1 MKNSNQKNA
10 KEKVLLKPKYDVV
23 FQTLFSDKNKK
34 ETGYLISAILGKK
47 INVLKVN
54 TELSEFR
61 ELPQEKVGRLD
72 LVAQTQ
78 DNEIVHI
85 ELQLVNYFNT
95 IPRLIYSLGKLISK
109 QLSRGENYSNLKRTI
124 TIGLLDYTLP
134 ELYDI
139 NKMHTV
145 WTFHEEEVVEKKL
158 TNLQELHIIEMP
170 KAKKEY
176 KNNPSNILT
185 QWIMFILNPNEME
198 VKSIMKNNDEIN
210 ETNEKLENI
219 SGDKHLKKRAEILE
233 RWELEEKWNKQS
245 VFSHGVEEGSMQ
257 KVLEVAKA
265 MLKENL
271 PLDTI
276 CKVTG
281 LSVEEVKKL
290 NQN

>member
-1 MKNSNQKNA
+1 MTNSNQKNA

-47 INVLKVN
+47 ITVL
-54 TELSEFR
+54 
-61 ELPQEKVGRLD
+61 G
-72 LVAQTQ
+72 
-78 DNEIVHI
+78 
-85 ELQLVNYFNT
+85 
-95 IPRLIYSLGKLISK
+95 
-109 QLSRGENYSNLKRTI
+109 YSNLKRTI
-124 TIGLLDYTLP
+124 TIGLLDYTLS

-158 TNLQELHIIEMP
+158 TNLQELHIIEM
-170 KAKKEY
+170 
-176 KNNPSNILT
+176 
-185 QWIMFILNPNEME
+185 E

-219 SGDKHLKKRAEILE
+219 SGDEHLKKRAEILE

-245 VFSHGVEEGSMQ
+245 VFAHGVEEGYQEGSLH
-257 KVLEVAKA
+257 KAIEIAKS

-290 NQN
+290 NQD

>member
-47 INVLKVN
+47 ITVL
-54 TELSEFR
+54 
-61 ELPQEKVGRLD
+61 D
-72 LVAQTQ
+72 
-78 DNEIVHI
+78 
-85 ELQLVNYFNT
+85 
-95 IPRLIYSLGKLISK
+95 
-109 QLSRGENYSNLKRTI
+109 YSNLKRTI

-158 TNLQELHIIEMP
+158 TNLQELHIIEM
-170 KAKKEY
+170 
-176 KNNPSNILT
+176 
-185 QWIMFILNPNEME
+185 E

-219 SGDKHLKKRAEILE
+219 SGDEHLKKRAEILE

-245 VFSHGVEEGSMQ
+245 VFAHGVEEGIQS
-257 KVLEVAKA
+257 VAKS

-290 NQN
+290 NQD

>member
-1 MKNSNQKNA
+1 M
-10 KEKVLLKPKYDVV
+10 
-23 FQTLFSDKNKK
+23 
-34 ETGYLISAILGKK
+34 
-47 INVLKVN
+47 
-54 TELSEFR
+54 
-61 ELPQEKVGRLD
+61 
-72 LVAQTQ
+72 
-78 DNEIVHI
+78 
-85 ELQLVNYFNT
+85 
-95 IPRLIYSLGKLISK
+95 
-109 QLSRGENYSNLKRTI
+109 
-124 TIGLLDYTLP
+124 P

-176 KNNPSNILT
+176 KNNPSNILA

-219 SGDKHLKKRAEILE
+219 SGDEHLKKRAEILE

-245 VFSHGVEEGSMQ
+245 VFAHGVEEGIQS
-257 KVLEVAKA
+257 VAKS

-290 NQN
+290 NQD

>member
-1 MKNSNQKNA
+1 MTNSNQKNA

-47 INVLKVN
+47 ITVL
-54 TELSEFR
+54 
-61 ELPQEKVGRLD
+61 G
-72 LVAQTQ
+72 
-78 DNEIVHI
+78 
-85 ELQLVNYFNT
+85 
-95 IPRLIYSLGKLISK
+95 
-109 QLSRGENYSNLKRTI
+109 YSNLKRTI
-124 TIGLLDYTLP
+124 TIGLLDYTLS

-176 KNNPSNILT
+176 KNNPSNILA

-219 SGDKHLKKRAEILE
+219 SGDEHLKKRAEILE

-245 VFSHGVEEGSMQ
+245 VFAHGVEEGYQEGSLH
-257 KVLEVAKA
+257 KAIEIAKS

-290 NQN
+290 NQD